1 MLLNEY
7 LIERGIRE
15 LEGNISDVPAQQV
28 ELVNLSKNVKTAL
41 EIGFNAGH
49 SAEIMLGNNPELNL
63 ISFDLGDHAY
73 SLLGKQYIDMKYPGR
88 HTLII
93 GDSRISI
100 PKFIKDFPG
109 KTFDLL
115 FIDGG
120 HEYEIAKADLEN
132 CRYLA
137 HKESIVILDDTVM
150 HPGNIIYDFNIGPNK
165 ALMELNSKKILIDV
179 RCIDFAA
186 GRGMSVGKYNLDNL

>member
-1 MLLNEY
+1 MPLNEY
-7 LIERGIRE
+7 LLERGIRD
-15 LEGNISDVPAQQV
+15 LEGNISEVPAQQV
-28 ELVNLSKNVKTAL
+28 ELANLSKTVKTAL

-49 SAEIMLGNNPELNL
+49 SAEIMLENNTELNL
-63 ISFDLGDHAY
+63 ISFDLGDHGY
-73 SLLGKQYIDMKYPGR
+73 SLTGKQFIDMKYPGR

-120 HEYEIAKADLEN
+120 HEYEVAKADLEN

-137 HKESIVILDDTVM
+137 HKESIFILDDTVM
-150 HPGNIIYDFNIGPNK
+150 HPGNNMYEYNIGPNK
-165 ALMELNSKKILIDV
+165 ALMELNSKKILTNV
-179 RCIDFAA
+179 RCIDFAV
-186 GRGMSVGKYNLDNL
+186 GRGMSVGNYNLDNF

>member
-1 MLLNEY
+1 MLE
-7 LIERGIRE
+7 
-15 LEGNISDVPAQQV
+15 
-28 ELVNLSKNVKTAL
+28 
-41 EIGFNAGH
+41 
-49 SAEIMLGNNPELNL
+49 NNPELNL
-63 ISFDLGDHAY
+63 ISFDLGDHGY

-93 GDSRISI
+93 GDSRLSI
-100 PKFIKDFPG
+100 PKFIKDFSG

-150 HPGNIIYDFNIGPNK
+150 HPGNIIYEFNVGPNK
-165 ALMELNSKKILIDV
+165 ALMELNNKKTLIDV

-186 GRGMSVGKYNLDNL
+186 GRGMSVCKYNLDNL

>member
-1 MLLNEY
+1 MSLNEY
-7 LIERGIRE
+7 LIERGITE
-15 LEGNISDVPAQQV
+15 LEGNISDVPAQQA
-28 ELVNLSKNVKTAL
+28 ELASFSKNAKTAL

-49 SAEIMLGNNPELNL
+49 SAEIMLQNNSDLNL
-63 ISFDLGDHAY
+63 ISFDLGDHGY

-132 CRYLA
+132 CKNLA

-150 HPGNIIYDFNIGPNK
+150 HPDNIICEFNIGPNK
-165 ALMELNSKKILIDV
+165 ALIELESKKTLINV
-179 RCIDFAA
+179 RCIDFAV
-186 GRGMSVGKYNLDNL
+186 GRGMSVAKYNLDNL